1 MRRSAAALLI
11 SSLIRAAR
19 AARSAAVVAAVSL
32 HIGDLGALCGI
43 ELWGCALAIERSLL
57 LLDEPRGH
65 WMQKLAKPAH
75 LAARLAMSLTSIF
88 VIHGESEAMKIA
100 HRVACYVGLNRAGRR
115 PPTSCTRNPL
125 TSASGHEFLG
135 GSLYAWEAGVEMIR
149 KVRLPRP
156 RRLHQHSQVQTD
168 GLATRNAA

>member
-75 LAARLAMSLTSIF
+75 LAARLAMSSDEHLRYPR
-88 VIHGESEAMKIA
+88 
-100 HRVACYVGLNRAGRR
+100 RVR
-115 PPTSCTRNPL
+115 
-125 TSASGHEFLG
+125 GHEDSSSRRVLRRVE
-135 GSLYAWEAGVEMIR
+135 SSRSAPSDKLYAEPANQR
-149 KVRLPRP
+149 FR
-156 RRLHQHSQVQTD
+156 
-168 GLATRNAA
+168 A

>member
-57 LLDEPRGH
+57 LLYEPRGH

-75 LAARLAMSLTSIF
+75 LAAPTRDEFRRASSLSTASPQ
-88 VIHGESEAMKIA
+88 AMKIA

-115 PPTSCTRNPL
+115 PPTSCTAEPANQRFR
-125 TSASGHEFLG
+125 A
-135 GSLYAWEAGVEMIR
+135 
-149 KVRLPRP
+149 
-156 RRLHQHSQVQTD
+156 
-168 GLATRNAA
+168 

>member
-75 LAARLAMSLTSIF
+75 LAAQLAISLTSIF
-88 VIHGESEAMKIA
+88 VIHGKSEAMKIA
-100 HRVACYVGLNRAGRR
+100 HRVACYVGLN
-115 PPTSCTRNPL
+115 
-125 TSASGHEFLG
+125 
-135 GSLYAWEAGVEMIR
+135 
-149 KVRLPRP
+149 
-156 RRLHQHSQVQTD
+156 
-168 GLATRNAA
+168 